1 METIQY
7 YLSIACKDRWYFI
20 AEVIKCGDN
29 IKIICIKNTSE
40 EDIYPYA
47 IIGTLFSG
55 VLNKNA
61 FILAILDIVWK
72 SGHTVYC
79 VQKVQHVWYNSRTGH
94 SLI

>member
-1 METIQY
+1 M
-7 YLSIACKDRWYFI
+7 
-20 AEVIKCGDN
+20 
-29 IKIICIKNTSE
+29 KIICIKNTSE

-79 VQKVQHVWYNSRTGH
+79 AQKVQHVWYNSRTGH
-94 SLI
+94 ALI